1 MDAKTL
7 ILKGLGKAKVRSII
21 KAFMVQCFNDN
32 IEYNA
37 PNYPPFTFPEHQTIE
52 GYGLPELGLDD
63 DWCVADLVEFVGHKL

>member
-1 MDAKTL
+1 MKTL

-37 PNYPPFTFPEHQTIE
+37 PNYPPFTFSEQQTIE
-52 GYGLPELGLDD
+52 GYGLPELGYDN